1 MKDKKI
7 TRKISQGVYVLTTK
21 NAGCIVDAVS
31 LISASDNP
39 IISVSVM
46 KTNFTNEAMKQNDK
60 FALSVIGKNSN
71 GEIIKTFGYNSMRD
85 INKFEN
91 VNTTEIEDIKVI
103 NDSLGYMVCEKID
116 QIDDETHT
124 LFLGKLIH
132 ADKFSDEEELTYSYF
147 QNHKE
152 DYIKIK
158 TETGKTAWKCKVCG
172 YIYYGE
178 ELPENYKCPICGV
191 SSDYF
196 EKI

>member
-116 QIDDETHT
+116 EIDAETHT
-124 LFLGKLIH
+124 LFLGKLILQM
-132 ADKFSDEEELTYSYF
+132 KL
-147 QNHKE
+147 
-152 DYIKIK
+152 
-158 TETGKTAWKCKVCG
+158 
-172 YIYYGE
+172 
-178 ELPENYKCPICGV
+178 
-191 SSDYF
+191 
-196 EKI
+196 